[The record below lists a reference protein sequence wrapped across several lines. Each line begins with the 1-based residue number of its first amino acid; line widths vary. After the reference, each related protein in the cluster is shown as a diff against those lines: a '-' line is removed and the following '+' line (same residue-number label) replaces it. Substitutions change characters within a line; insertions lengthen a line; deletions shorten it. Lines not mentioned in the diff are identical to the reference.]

1 MPAATIPSEWF
12 YLLARAEQVDS
23 AAAAWLHLTPLLRQ
37 YDGRQQCIS
46 AVRNDRAYTSSVPRL
61 AMP

>member
-1 MPAATIPSEWF
+1 MPEATFPSERF
-12 YLLARAEQVDS
+12 YFLALAERVDS
-23 AAAAWLHLTPLLRQ
+23 AAAAWLHLIPLLHQ